1 METPL
6 HHYLIEFYGI
16 TSDYLDNLD
25 KIENTMLTSL
35 SGSGA
40 TYVNHSFHKFSPQGV
55 SGVIVIAESHLSIH
69 TWPESE
75 YAALDIFTCG
85 DKDTAVR
92 ILNKLVENFNPTK
105 SKINYIP
112 RGSLNAETPPLIL

>member
-16 TSDYLDNLD
+16 TSDHLDNLD

-35 SGSGA
+35 SGSGS

-69 TWPESE
+69 TWPESD

-92 ILNKLVENFNPTK
+92 ILNKLVENFNPSK
-105 SKINYIP
+105 LKINYIP

>member
-85 DKDTAVR
+85 DKDTAVI